1 MIVVIW
7 IVCGKLFHFH
17 FVYVGVL
24 EEVLRGCGYEVKGI
38 QGRGMGCRYGVRGIG

>member
-24 EEVLRGCGYEVKGI
+24 EEVLRGPLRVA
-38 QGRGMGCRYGVRGIG
+38 VLL